1 MPVHDLHHSV
11 ELSDGGER
19 APPMS
24 EVKLIVS
31 VDKSSATIGS
41 CPVTIFFRSPGI
53 QDCCRSEPP
62 ATSGTSKRSV
72 RCTEISRDGTEFAAS
87 DTEHDGDLNMPR
99 TVPTAAAGVR
109 ETGLLRRSITGCLRH
124 RYTNCACLL
133 PWTGGAGYRVPHRPV
148 FAREGAFFCS
158 LFPCPVS
165 RPPTPPPRAHPVGS
179 PVELPAPQQYSP
191 WARD

>member
-72 RCTEISRDGTEFAAS
+72 RCTEISRDETEFAAS
-87 DTEHDGDLNMPR
+87 DTEHDSDLNMPR

-109 ETGLLRRSITGCLRH
+109 ETGLLRRSVTGCLRH

-148 FAREGAFFCS
+148 S
-158 LFPCPVS
+158 LVKELSVVLCFPAPSLV
-165 RPPTPPPRAHPVGS
+165 PQLLLRAHVQS
-179 PVELPAPQQYSP
+179 V
-191 WARD
+191 R